1 MLKIQMKH
9 YQHSILVI
17 RIIIVKVNLN
27 IVNTEKIENQ
37 TIEQSEIQEGKEA
50 LVVTNVDKKVI

>member
-1 MLKIQMKH
+1 
-9 YQHSILVI
+9 
-17 RIIIVKVNLN
+17 
-27 IVNTEKIENQ
+27 VNTEKIENQ